1 MLWGRPPATAL
12 QAAVIVDVLQCIG
25 VGLLLME
32 LLALGLRSADAVRVA
47 SLVLACVCFVAAPW
61 CATLA
66 AEGPWRPLLNYF
78 TARAGS
84 VFPLVPWA
92 GHVFLGVV
100 LAPWLLAPKRRAL
113 RWLAAGSGLV
123 VLGQLALT
131 AGVDGAAVHLQR
143 LGWVLAIGAGLEWLE
158 PATRAWPRWA
168 WRLPSET
175 LFIYAFHVVL
185 VYGQGIGLA
194 TLIGPRL
201 APGPAV
207 LLAAAMIALSFG
219 AALGY
224 RRMLP
229 TLAVRTAP
237 G

>member
-1 MLWGRPPATAL
+1 
-12 QAAVIVDVLQCIG
+12 
-25 VGLLLME
+25 LLLLE
-32 LLALGLRSADAVRVA
+32 LVAIGLRSAQEVRAA
-47 SLVLACVCFVAAPW
+47 SLLLAGTCFLAAPW
-61 CATLA
+61 CAALVPD
-66 AEGPWRPLLNYF
+66 GPWRLLLNYF
-78 TARAGS
+78 TPRAGS
-84 VFPLVPWA
+84 IFPLVPWA

-100 LAPWLLAPKRRAL
+100 MAPWLLAPRRRAL
-113 RWLAAGSGLV
+113 RWLAAGLSIVL
-123 VLGQLALT
+123 LGQLART
-131 AGVDGAAVHLQR
+131 AGGDAAAMHMTRLGGVLVIGAALVR
-143 LGWVLAIGAGLEWLE
+143 LE
-158 PATRAWPRWA
+158 PATRAWPGWA

-194 TLIGPRL
+194 AVVGPRL

-207 LLAAAMIALSFG
+207 LLAAAVIVLSFG

-224 RRMLP
+224 RRVLP